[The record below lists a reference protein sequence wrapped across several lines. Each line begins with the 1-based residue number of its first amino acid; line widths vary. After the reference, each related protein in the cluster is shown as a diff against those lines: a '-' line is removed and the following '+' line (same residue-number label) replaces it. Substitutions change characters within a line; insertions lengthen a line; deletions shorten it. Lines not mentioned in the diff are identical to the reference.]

1 MYLIDIKNLRSPIKL
16 GMTVKFLFK
25 KIHRGDSV
33 YIPAGQSVLLD
44 VSTPILNSVIVE
56 GTLIFEDKDKN
67 FSAHYLICM
76 NGKVQIGTFARPFK
90 SKLIITMYG
99 QKEDIQLPE
108 FGNKVWAFHN
118 GILDLH
124 GLPKKV
130 TWTLLA
136 KTAFIGESSV
146 YFIYILFKILIIF

>member
-1 MYLIDIKNLRSPIKL
+1 
-16 GMTVKFLFK
+16 
-25 KIHRGDSV
+25 
-33 YIPAGQSVLLD
+33 
-44 VSTPILNSVIVE
+44 
-56 GTLIFEDKDKN
+56 
-67 FSAHYLICM
+67 M

-146 YFIYILFKILIIF
+146 YFYIYYSKF